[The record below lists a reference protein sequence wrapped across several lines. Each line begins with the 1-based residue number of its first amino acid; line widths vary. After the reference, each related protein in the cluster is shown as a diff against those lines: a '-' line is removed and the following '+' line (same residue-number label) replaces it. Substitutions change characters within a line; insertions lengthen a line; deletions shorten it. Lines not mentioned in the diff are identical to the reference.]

1 MRITASLICAV
12 MLLASGQVLASQVT
26 DVALHYQDGSTVAH
40 IDIKGS
46 VRFTH
51 QTEEA
56 KDGKPFRVI
65 VDVLSATHHLPAKDF
80 LSLPECPVVK
90 IRTSQYSVK
99 PEKVVRLVFDMEEV
113 TFYRVDSDDNS
124 ISLFFP
130 DKQRRKFAV
139 WSSAT
144 YAATSKVAQKMA
156 TETPG
161 QSKAVA
167 SAAQAAKSKKTVVEL
182 NQAIDDDRLFSLAG
196 EPALASTTTEPA
208 KKEPAPTVD
217 KQKSTVRI
225 KSQTERAPA
234 APEVRQVPVVIVD
247 VPYGPEFDENLLKP
261 LVSEPVVD
269 VSGVAK
275 DQADK
280 PPAVREGE
288 PAVEKPAAA
297 PARQELPVEKIL
309 AAAPTDATA
318 PPTPKAEAKPT
329 GSKEQKPA
337 ATGKQA
343 AQTTLDNKKAAV
355 TSGQKKD
362 QPSRPTVA
370 KKPETETLQQRTP
383 PPIEKKPA
391 VDKPVPAVDK
401 PGPAL
406 AVADNQDQPKLAKKS
421 VQKKA
426 TTPDKAAAQKKA
438 GETQDSTVEIKDKKD
453 TDKKPSTSRFRR
465 SPTRPTKIK
474 GTLVAEFPKRL
485 VIKYKARSSRDPFET
500 LINEAKTYNSPID
513 KRIPNIEG
521 LELVGVLESE
531 VGANSAL
538 FEDKN
543 GYGYILKEGD
553 KVRKGYVLRV
563 EHDRVYFQIFE
574 YGWSRTV
581 ALNIDED

>member
-1 MRITASLICAV
+1 MRITASLIGAV
-12 MLLASGQVLASQVT
+12 MLLASGQVMASQVT

-40 IDIKGS
+40 IDIKGP

-51 QTEEA
+51 QTEGA

-99 PEKVVRLVFDMEEV
+99 PEKVVRLVFDMEEA

-130 DKQRRKFAV
+130 DKQHRKFAV

-144 YAATSKVAQKMA
+144 YAATSKVAQKTA

-161 QSKAVA
+161 RSKAVA

-196 EPALASTTTEPA
+196 EPASASTTTEPA
-208 KKEPAPTVD
+208 KKEPVPTVD

-225 KSQTERAPA
+225 KSQTERVPA
-234 APEVRQVPVVIVD
+234 APEARQVPVVIVD

-261 LVSEPVVD
+261 LVSESVVD

-275 DQADK
+275 DQTDK
-280 PPAVREGE
+280 PPTVRKGE
-288 PAVEKPAAA
+288 PAAEKLAAA
-297 PARQELPVEKIL
+297 PAKQELPVEKIL
-309 AAAPTDATA
+309 AAAPTDATV
-318 PPTPKAEAKPT
+318 PPTPKAEAKPA

-343 AQTTLDNKKAAV
+343 AQTTLDNKKAAI

-362 QPSRPTVA
+362 QPSRPTVT

-383 PPIEKKPA
+383 PPVEKKPT
-391 VDKPVPAVDK
+391 VDQ

-406 AVADNQDQPKLAKKS
+406 AVADHPDKPKLAKKS
-421 VQKKA
+421 AQKKA

-500 LINEAKTYNSPID
+500 LINEAKTYNSPIE
-513 KRIPNIEG
+513 KRIPNVEG

-531 VGANSAL
+531 IGANSAL

-543 GYGYILKEGD
+543 GYGYILREGD

>member
-1 MRITASLICAV
+1 MRITTSLIFAV

-26 DVALHYQDGSTVAH
+26 DVALHYQDGSTVAR
-40 IDIKGS
+40 IDIKS
-46 VRFTH
+46 PVRFTH

-99 PEKVVRLVFDMEEV
+99 PEKVVRLVFDMEEA
-113 TFYRVDSDDNS
+113 TFYRVDSDNNS
-124 ISLFFP
+124 ITLFFP
-130 DKQRRKFAV
+130 DKQRRKFAG

-144 YAATSKVAQKMA
+144 YTVTSGVAQKTA
-156 TETPG
+156 TETSD

-167 SAAQAAKSKKTVVEL
+167 STAQAPKSKKTVVEL
-182 NQAIDDDRLFSLAG
+182 NQAIDEDRLFSLAG
-196 EPALASTTTEPA
+196 EPASASTTTKPA
-208 KKEPAPTVD
+208 KKEPVPTVVE
-217 KQKSTVRI
+217 QKSTARA
-225 KSQTERAPA
+225 KSQAERAPA
-234 APEVRQVPVVIVD
+234 APEARQVPVVIVD

-261 LVSEPVVD
+261 PVSEPVGD

-275 DQADK
+275 DQADE
-280 PPAVREGE
+280 PPTARKGE
-288 PAVEKPAAA
+288 PAAEKLVAA
-297 PARQELPVEKIL
+297 PAEQE
-309 AAAPTDATA
+309 
-318 PPTPKAEAKPT
+318 PPA
-329 GSKEQKPA
+329 
-337 ATGKQA
+337 
-343 AQTTLDNKKAAV
+343 
-355 TSGQKKD
+355 
-362 QPSRPTVA
+362 
-370 KKPETETLQQRTP
+370 
-383 PPIEKKPA
+383 EKKPA
-391 VDKPVPAVDK
+391 IDKPVVAVDQ

-406 AVADNQDQPKLAKKS
+406 AVADNQDKQKLVKKS
-421 VQKKA
+421 AQKKA
-426 TTPDKAAAQKKA
+426 TTTPDKAIDQKKA
-438 GETQDSTVEIKDKKD
+438 GETQDSTATIKDKKD
-453 TDKKPSTSRFRR
+453 TDKKAPTSRFRR

-500 LINEAKTYNSPID
+500 LINEAKTYNNPIE
-513 KRIPNIEG
+513 KRIPNVEG
-521 LELVGVLESE
+521 LELVGILESE

>member
-1 MRITASLICAV
+1 MRITTSLIFAV

-26 DVALHYQDGSTVAH
+26 DVALHYQDGSTVTR
-40 IDIKGS
+40 IDIKGQ

-99 PEKVVRLVFDMEEV
+99 PEKVVRLVFDMEEA
-113 TFYRVDSDDNS
+113 TFYRVDSDNNS
-124 ISLFFP
+124 ITLFFP
-130 DKQRRKFAV
+130 DKQRRKFAG

-144 YAATSKVAQKMA
+144 YTVTSGVAQKTA
-156 TETPG
+156 TETPD

-167 SAAQAAKSKKTVVEL
+167 STAQAAKSKKTVVEL
-182 NQAIDDDRLFSLAG
+182 NQAIDEDRLSSLAG
-196 EPALASTTTEPA
+196 EPA
-208 KKEPAPTVD
+208 KKEPVPTVVE
-217 KQKSTVRI
+217 QKSTARA
-225 KSQTERAPA
+225 KSQAERAPA
-234 APEVRQVPVVIVD
+234 APEARQVPVLIVD

-261 LVSEPVVD
+261 PVLEPVGD
-269 VSGVAK
+269 VSGVTK

-280 PPAVREGE
+280 PVVAV
-288 PAVEKPAAA
+288 
-297 PARQELPVEKIL
+297 
-309 AAAPTDATA
+309 
-318 PPTPKAEAKPT
+318 
-329 GSKEQKPA
+329 
-337 ATGKQA
+337 
-343 AQTTLDNKKAAV
+343 
-355 TSGQKKD
+355 D
-362 QPSRPTVA
+362 QPGPT
-370 KKPETETLQQRTP
+370 
-383 PPIEKKPA
+383 
-391 VDKPVPAVDK
+391 
-401 PGPAL
+401 L
-406 AVADNQDQPKLAKKS
+406 AVADNQDKQKLVKKS
-421 VQKKA
+421 AQKKA
-426 TTPDKAAAQKKA
+426 TTTPDKAIDQKKA
-438 GETQDSTVEIKDKKD
+438 GETQDSTATIKDKKD
-453 TDKKPSTSRFRR
+453 TDKKAPTSRFRR

-500 LINEAKTYNSPID
+500 LINEAKTYNSPIE
-513 KRIPNIEG
+513 KRIPNVEG
-521 LELVGVLESE
+521 LELVGILESE